1 VSRSRAGGLLAD
13 YRVTLHLLT
22 RQVFEVEVTADGE
35 RMAHW
40 KAEQV
45 ARSVGDWDEI
55 AFVSAEPIR
64 RHRRES

>member
-1 VSRSRAGGLLAD
+1 VTRSRAGGLLAD

-22 RQVFEVEVTADGE
+22 RQVFEVEVTADG
-35 RMAHW
+35 RKMAEW

-55 AFVSAEPIR
+55 AVVSAEPIR
-64 RHRRES
+64 RHKGEA

>member
-1 VSRSRAGGLLAD
+1 
-13 YRVTLHLLT
+13 
-22 RQVFEVEVTADGE
+22 
-35 RMAHW
+35 MAHW